1 MENYAD
7 YNFYV
12 SKYQQGSLSQDLFSK
27 RIIEASR
34 EIDRNVN
41 RKLTPEVLNNL
52 TDEELWQL
60 KYTACK
66 LCDYIESS
74 KGLSSIS
81 GGSISID
88 GVSISGISQE
98 EETTQK
104 RNIITDNLP
113 HELTRYL

>member
-12 SKYQQGSLSQDLFSK
+12 NEYQQGSLSQDLFSK

-34 EIDRNVN
+34 EIDKNVN
-41 RKLTPEVLNNL
+41 RRLTTDVLNNL
-52 TDEELWQL
+52 TDEELWKL

-74 KGLSSIS
+74 KGIESIS

-88 GVSISGISQE
+88 GVSVSGITQDE
-98 EETTQK
+98 EKTK
-104 RNIITDNLP
+104 AKKILDNLP